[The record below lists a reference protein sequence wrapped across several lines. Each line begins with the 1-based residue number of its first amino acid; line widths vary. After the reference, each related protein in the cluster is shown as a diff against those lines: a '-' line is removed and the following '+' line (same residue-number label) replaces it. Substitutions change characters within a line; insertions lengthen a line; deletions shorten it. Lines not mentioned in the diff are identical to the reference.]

1 MPNGA
6 YIPVFERDYIELT
19 RCFPVQETGTDS
31 NGNPTLE
38 VTYEQC
44 SPFYVNKND
53 ILCVNRMFDP
63 LNGDYV
69 GNKSE
74 IYIKD
79 VVAPIVVAQSY
90 TYLKNMLNTIDN
102 TDLMQDG
109 CACL

>member
-6 YIPVFERDYIELT
+6 YIPVFKRDYIELT
-19 RCFPVQETGTDS
+19 RCFPVQESGTDS
-31 NGNPTLE
+31 DGNPYLE

-53 ILCVNRMFDP
+53 IICINRMYDS
-63 LNGDYV
+63 LSGDFV

-74 IYIKD
+74 IFIKD
-79 VVAPIVVAQSY
+79 LLTPIVVAQTYS
-90 TYLKNMLNTIDN
+90 YLKNQLNTIDN